1 MSFLL
6 NVFKTFCCSKMLKKR
21 MSKLWFTRPLRC
33 VFAKKDSDNVF
44 LVFYV
49 KCGVKDTV
57 VWLHTVEIT
66 SIMKQ

>member
-1 MSFLL
+1 
-6 NVFKTFCCSKMLKKR
+6 MLKKR
-21 MSKLWFTRPLRC
+21 MSKLWFTGPLRC
-33 VFAKKDSDNVF
+33 GFAKKDSDNVF